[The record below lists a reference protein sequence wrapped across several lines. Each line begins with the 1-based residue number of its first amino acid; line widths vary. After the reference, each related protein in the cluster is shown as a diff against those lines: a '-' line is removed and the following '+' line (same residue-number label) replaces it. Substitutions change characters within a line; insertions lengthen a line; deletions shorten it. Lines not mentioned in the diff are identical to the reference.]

1 MGKGPLAAAVA
12 LALGLGAGG
21 WWLWQEGLE
30 PLPLAPEADLW
41 EKANP
46 EGDQDQA
53 RVEILL
59 PEGPK
64 ATAFLRA
71 QALEPLLEK
80 GEAGWTGILAESA
93 WRSRHAKRWRFK
105 LRPGLRFQDGR
116 PLDAAVL
123 AASFPVWGPEA
134 LRADLK
140 ESRVVDGLAEFRF
153 RHAQPGAAEAFA
165 AAPVRDALTGLGTGP
180 FRLSADGRA
189 LERADFFRQGRSGL
203 AALQLVTDSAELQ
216 GAAWAASVTAKR
228 WAFAA
233 FPGNV
238 PGEAMAQVRLAPYDE
253 VRLSDGTVWF
263 VSRRL
268 RRFRPEAADWT
279 RTRLFG
285 VWRADYELVRKEP

>member
-1 MGKGPLAAAVA
+1 MGKGPLAAALV
-12 LALGLGAGG
+12 LTLGLGAGG

-30 PLPLAPEADLW
+30 ALPLAPEADLW
-41 EKANP
+41 EPANP
-46 EGDQDQA
+46 EGEQEQA

-64 ATAFLRA
+64 AAAFLRA
-71 QALEPLLEK
+71 QALEPLLEQ
-80 GEAGWTGILAESA
+80 GEGGWTGLLAEAA

-123 AASFPVWGPEA
+123 TASFPAWAPEA
-134 LRADLK
+134 LKADLK
-140 ESRVVDGLAEFRF
+140 EARVVDGLAEFRF
-153 RHAQPGAAEAFA
+153 RDAQPGAAEALA

-180 FRLSADGRA
+180 FRLSAGGRG
-189 LERADFFRQGRSGL
+189 LERADFFRHGRSGL
-203 AALQLVTDSAELQ
+203 AAVQWVSDPAELQ
-216 GAAWAASVTAKR
+216 GAAWAASLTAKR

-233 FPGNV
+233 FPGSV

-253 VRLSDGTVWF
+253 VRLPDGTVWF

-268 RRFRPEAADWT
+268 RRFRPDPADWT

-285 VWRADYELVRKEP
+285 VWRADYELARKEP

>member
-1 MGKGPLAAAVA
+1 MRQGPLAAAVV
-12 LALGLGAGG
+12 LLLGLGAGG

-30 PLPLAPEADLW
+30 PLPLGPEAELW

-53 RVEILL
+53 RLEILL
-59 PEGPK
+59 PDTPG
-64 ATAFLRA
+64 ARAFLRT
-71 QALEPLLEK
+71 QALEPLMEK
-80 GEAGWTGILAESA
+80 GEAGWTGLLAESA

-123 AASFPVWGPEA
+123 AASFPAWAPEA
-134 LRADLK
+134 LKADLK
-140 ESRVVDGLAEFRF
+140 EARVVEGTAEFRF
-153 RHAQPGAAEAFA
+153 RHAQPGAAEALA
-165 AAPVRDALTGLGTGP
+165 AAPVRDALTGLGTGA
-180 FRLSADGRA
+180 FRLSPDGKM
-189 LERADFFRQGRSGL
+189 LERADFFRHGRSGL
-203 AALQLVTDSAELQ
+203 AAVTLVTDPGELQ
-216 GAAWAASVTAKR
+216 GPAWAASLAAKR
-228 WAFAA
+228 WAFAT
-233 FPGNV
+233 FPGGV

-268 RRFRPEAADWT
+268 RRFRPEPTDWT

>member
-1 MGKGPLAAAVA
+1 MRKGTLA
-12 LALGLGAGG
+12 LACAALLGLGAGG

-30 PLPLAPEADLW
+30 PLPLAPEGDLW

-64 ATAFLRA
+64 AQAFLRA

-80 GEAGWTGILAESA
+80 GEAGWTGLLAEAA

-123 AASFPVWGPEA
+123 AVSFQAWAPAA
-134 LRADLK
+134 LKADLR
-140 ESRVVDGLAEFRF
+140 EARAVDGVAEFRF
-153 RHAQPGAAEAFA
+153 RHAQPGAAEALA

-180 FRLSADGRA
+180 FRLSTDGRS
-189 LERADFFRQGRSGL
+189 LERADFFRHGRSGL
-203 AALQLVTDSAELQ
+203 AALQWVSDPAALAGQ
-216 GAAWAASVTAKR
+216 AWAEALVAKR
-228 WAFAA
+228 WAFAI
-233 FPGNV
+233 FPGSV
-238 PGEAMAQVRLAPYDE
+238 PGEAMAAVRLAPYDE

-268 RRFRPEAADWT
+268 RRFRPEASDWT